1 MGSMKRMLNLAFLV
15 VGVVSAVGDDEVVEE
30 EDAHQLASLFHA
42 FCEAVV
48 VDAGSWVVAWVV
60 VAECDHRG
68 VFMMAC
74 FIITLTST
82 AVSLMPP

>member
-42 FCEAVV
+42 FCKAVV
-48 VDAGSWVVAWVV
+48 VAAGSWVVAWVV

-68 VFMMAC
+68 VEVVAG
-74 FIITLTST
+74 IPVT
-82 AVSLMPP
+82 VK